1 MAAHPGQNRSG
12 VVRSNTYEAPVRLA
26 GQIKRPR
33 LAGATEAEAEASVPL
48 PKLTVHTMD
57 VSFENVPDP
66 DERAYFM
73 DLPTSFALKEE
84 SIDRLRD
91 VAGRLL
97 RESKEYQEL
106 VRDMGGSPPQ

>member
-1 MAAHPGQNRSG
+1 VKSSPIRVDTPS
-12 VVRSNTYEAPVRLA
+12 LA
-26 GQIKRPR
+26 
-33 LAGATEAEAEASVPL
+33 
-48 PKLTVHTMD
+48 D

-73 DLPTSFALKEE
+73 DLPTSFVLKEE

-91 VAGRLL
+91 VAGRLM
-97 RESKEYQEL
+97 RESKEYQAL